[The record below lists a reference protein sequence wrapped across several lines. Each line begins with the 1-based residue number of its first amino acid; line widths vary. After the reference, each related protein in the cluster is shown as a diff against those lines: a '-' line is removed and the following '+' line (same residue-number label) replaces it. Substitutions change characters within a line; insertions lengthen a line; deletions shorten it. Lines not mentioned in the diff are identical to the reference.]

1 MFIRV
6 RLIHGP
12 ASIKGAIKMKI
23 GDGRTELTQLF
34 ACRRDDGSVLSHIY
48 VGSARADGMRYVL
61 RVNVWCDC
69 VWQMT

>member
-1 MFIRV
+1 
-6 RLIHGP
+6 
-12 ASIKGAIKMKI
+12 MKI